1 MSAAFRNASTVEES
15 VPQGLKPEGFSA
27 PDGTAEAVPF
37 PKTLPEENLPK
48 GNLPEKTPS

>member
-1 MSAAFRNASTVEES
+1 MSAAFRNASTLEES

-37 PKTLPEENLPK
+37 PKRFMR
-48 GNLPEKTPS
+48 